1 MCGFVGL
8 YLNSGEDAPFE
19 MEKIIANMT
28 DKLEH
33 RGPDDCGTWL
43 DHKHSIAL
51 GHRRLAIE
59 CL

>member
-19 MEKIIANMT
+19 MEKIITNMT

-33 RGPDDCGTWL
+33 RGPDG
-43 DHKHSIAL
+43 SQAL
-51 GHRRLAIE
+51 YSSWSQE
-59 CL
+59 TCYC